1 MTQNPYAQ
9 FDRPEPGRYD
19 DGGFDP
25 GRYPSPMRTS
35 ILAICSLVLALLC
48 FLPLGPLAVI
58 CGGLAILFIANSRGR
73 LGGLGLAI
81 AGVLVGLFT
90 SVFWMMMVVGAMSV
104 QQQWG
109 PAIVGPSDRM
119 MRDLDAGDFA
129 AARKN
134 FSAFLDAAVTDEQL
148 AEFVAAYKA
157 EAGSYQST
165 PSTFLSWMGAII
177 ELGPQMQGAQQSGD
191 GFPLP
196 ATFDRGKGLVF
207 IGQAGQ
213 PQPGSVLPPAE
224 NIGVLI
230 PPRTE
235 VWLLDPRT
243 KQPVDHSA
251 SKPSP

>member
-1 MTQNPYAQ
+1 MTRNPYAQ
-9 FDRPEPGRYD
+9 FGGAVSND
-19 DGGFDP
+19 DGGYDS
-25 GRYPSPMRTS
+25 GRYPAPVRTS
-35 ILAICSLVLALLC
+35 ILAIGSLVLALLC

-58 CGGLAILFIANSRGR
+58 CGGLAMLFISSSRGR

-81 AGVLVGLFT
+81 AGVLIGMFT

-109 PAIVGPSDRM
+109 PAIVGPADRM
-119 MRDLDAGDFA
+119 MRDLDAGDYA

-134 FSAFLDAAVTDEQL
+134 FSPFLDAAVTDEQL
-148 AEFVAAYKA
+148 AAFVGAYKA

-165 PSTFLSWMGAII
+165 PSTFLEWLGAII
-177 ELGPQMQGAQQSGD
+177 EFGPQMQGAQQSGD

-196 ATFDRGKGLVF
+196 ASFDKAKALVF

-213 PQPGSVLPPAE
+213 AQGGTVLPPAE

-235 VWLLDPRT
+235 VWLLDPATR
-243 KQPVDHSA
+243 QPVDRSS
-251 SKPSP
+251 SKPAP